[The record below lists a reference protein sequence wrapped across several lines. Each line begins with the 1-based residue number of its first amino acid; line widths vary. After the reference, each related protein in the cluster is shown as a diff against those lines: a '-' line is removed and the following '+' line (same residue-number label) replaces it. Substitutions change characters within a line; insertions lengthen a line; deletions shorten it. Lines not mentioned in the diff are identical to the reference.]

1 MFEHIRRI
9 CRVTTLPVFADADTG
24 YGGVHDAQRTIALW
38 EEAGASVLHLED
50 QAMPKKC
57 GHFAGKQL
65 VPAEEMRRKL
75 RAMLEAR
82 RDPDFF
88 IVARTD
94 AVAVSGLDDAIRRLQ
109 SYAEVGA
116 DGLYVD
122 APESVEQLK
131 EISRRLKPLG
141 KPLLFNMARS
151 GKSPYLSLKDVYD
164 LGFDYAL
171 CPIEPLF
178 AMHKAVK
185 EMMEIFMREGSTNAI
200 ADRLTRSTNSTGS
213 SACRKSSS
221 ATSASRPEESSSRDG
236 RIRLATRSN
245 PHGSIVVLTLKRPA
259 SGNRI
264 TARMAVEI
272 TAALDA
278 TRRDPQIGGCVMTG
292 HGDVFCLGGDYRG
305 AGPSTEER
313 AAYAQALI
321 GMDEA
326 MSRLGKPLVA
336 AVNGDAHAGGFG
348 IVVGCDLA
356 IAADDATLGLPEAAH
371 GLFPFIAQAIVRDA
385 LPKKLL
391 FDIVYNARLMDA
403 QEALRCTLSTKPCRA
418 LPSSTGR

>member
-1 MFEHIRRI
+1 LSRSARFRELLRKPPFVCLGAHDAVTAMLAEQAGAKAIYVSGFAASAIIAGQPDFGVLTQTEMFEHIRRI

-24 YGGVHDAQRTIALW
+24 YGGVHDAQRTVALW

-200 ADRLTRSTNSTGS
+200 ADRLTSFD
-213 SACRKSSS
+213 
-221 ATSASRPEESSSRDG
+221 EF
-236 RIRLATRSN
+236 
-245 PHGSIVVLTLKRPA
+245 
-259 SGNRI
+259 NRF
-264 TARMAVEI
+264 V
-272 TAALDA
+272 
-278 TRRDPQIGGCVMTG
+278 
-292 HGDVFCLGGDYRG
+292 
-305 AGPSTEER
+305 
-313 AAYAQALI
+313 
-321 GMDEA
+321 
-326 MSRLGKPLVA
+326 
-336 AVNGDAHAGGFG
+336 
-348 IVVGCDLA
+348 
-356 IAADDATLGLPEAAH
+356 GLPEV
-371 GLFPFIAQAIVRDA
+371 IERDKRFA
-385 LPKKLL
+385 
-391 FDIVYNARLMDA
+391 
-403 QEALRCTLSTKPCRA
+403 S
-418 LPSSTGR
+418 

>member
-1 MFEHIRRI
+1 LTRSARFRELLKKPPFVCLGAHDAVTAMLAEQAGAPAIYVSGFAASAIIAGQPDFGVLTQTEMFEHIRRI
-9 CRVTTLPVFADADTG
+9 CRVTTVPVFADADTG
-24 YGGVHDAQRTIALW
+24 YGGVLEVQRTIALW

-65 VPAEEMRRKL
+65 VPAEEMRQKL

-94 AVAVSGLDDAIRRLQ
+94 AIAVTGLDDAIRRLQ

-122 APESVEQLK
+122 APESVEQLR

-151 GKSPYLSLKDVYD
+151 GKSPYLSLKEVHE

-200 ADRLTRSTNSTGS
+200 ADRLT
-213 SACRKSSS
+213 
-221 ATSASRPEESSSRDG
+221 PFDEF
-236 RIRLATRSN
+236 
-245 PHGSIVVLTLKRPA
+245 
-259 SGNRI
+259 NRF
-264 TARMAVEI
+264 V
-272 TAALDA
+272 
-278 TRRDPQIGGCVMTG
+278 
-292 HGDVFCLGGDYRG
+292 
-305 AGPSTEER
+305 
-313 AAYAQALI
+313 
-321 GMDEA
+321 
-326 MSRLGKPLVA
+326 
-336 AVNGDAHAGGFG
+336 
-348 IVVGCDLA
+348 
-356 IAADDATLGLPEAAH
+356 GLPEV
-371 GLFPFIAQAIVRDA
+371 L
-385 LPKKLL
+385 
-391 FDIVYNARLMDA
+391 AR
-403 QEALRCTLSTKPCRA
+403 QKRFES
-418 LPSSTGR
+418 